1 MPNNWFSRCKFFLV
15 SLMGGALDKIKTD
28 LVAQRPPTLKNLS
41 PGFVTLPARL
51 TCPVK
56 ALYSR
61 QSCSCLSYR
70 AGKHH
75 LLSVNP
81 PWTPCY
87 CCLVANLH
95 LTLFATPW
103 TVAHQAPLSIE
114 FSRQEYWSRLSFPS
128 LGDLPNSGIKPMS
141 PALQANSLRLS
152 YQGSPLDTL
161 DRAYSSLTIW
171 PRPPALLPS
180 LPFSP
185 SLTLLQLHRPA
196 CCCLNV
202 PNEFLPKG
210 LCPIT
215 LSRSPRSSLTLLQ
228 CHLLSELLSGLCTP

>member
-1 MPNNWFSRCKFFLV
+1 MWVAINCYCHLLV
-15 SLMGGALDKIKTD
+15 SKI

-41 PGFVTLPARL
+41 PGFITLPARL

-103 TVAHQAPLSIE
+103 TVSCQAPLSLG
-114 FSRQEYWSRLSFPS
+114 FFRQEYWSRLPFPYP
-128 LGDLPNSGIKPMS
+128 GDLPDSGIEPGS
-141 PALQANSLRLS
+141 PALQA
-152 YQGSPLDTL
+152 D
-161 DRAYSSLTIW
+161 A
-171 PRPPALLPS
+171 LPS
-180 LPFSP
+180 EPPGKPELPGKP
-185 SLTLLQLHRPA
+185 PGHLGQSL
-196 CCCLNV
+196 
-202 PNEFLPKG
+202 
-210 LCPIT
+210 
-215 LSRSPRSSLTLLQ
+215 
-228 CHLLSELLSGLCTP
+228 